1 MKKLNTILLVLLIL
15 IANKLTASSII
26 LSDSTIKSDS
36 SNVIFKEEPAEF
48 PGGVKKLMKYI
59 ENNLIYPEVAYK
71 KNIQGVV
78 KVSFVVEKDGS
89 VSNPTIISGIGY
101 GCDEEAVRVIAS
113 LPKFIPGKQN
123 GNPVRVQYN
132 VPIIY
137 NVNNYRKKY

>member
-1 MKKLNTILLVLLIL
+1 MKKFYTILILLLIF
-15 IANKLTASSII
+15 IANKSNASNFI

-36 SNVIFKEEPAEF
+36 SNLVYKEEPPEF
-48 PGGVKKLMKYI
+48 PGGIKKLMKYI
-59 ENNLIYPEVAYK
+59 ENNLIYPEAAYK

-78 KVSFVVEKDGS
+78 KVSFIVEKDGS

-101 GCDEEAVRVIAS
+101 GCDEEAVRIIAS
-113 LPKFIPGKQN
+113 LPRFIPGKQN

-137 NVNNYRKKY
+137 NINNYRKK